1 MGYRSTVRLGE
12 HDTSRDDD
20 GAVQDIKVIKTEKY
34 PQYDSKIGNGDLA
47 ILYLEKDA
55 QLSSKNILRGFL
67 QQNRMDNSKS
77 SNAFSERVVPICL
90 PLSPERRGAN
100 LENTS
105 LFVAG
110 WGRTAEGGKPSDV
123 LQQVQL
129 PVLNNDICKDRYRK
143 QGKLIDEVNQ
153 FNDGVLCV
161 GYLEGGK
168 DSCQGDSGMYC
179 VLCKHTF

>member
-1 MGYRSTVRLGE
+1 MFSCQV
-12 HDTSRDDD
+12 SINS
-20 GAVQDIKVIKTEKY
+20 V
-34 PQYDSKIGNGDLA
+34 DSCQA
-47 ILYLEKDA
+47 
-55 QLSSKNILRGFL
+55 
-67 QQNRMDNSKS
+67 RMDDFKF
-77 SNAFSERVVPICL
+77 SNTFSERVVPICL

-110 WGRTAEGGKPSDV
+110 WGRTTEGGKPSDV

-129 PVLNNDICKDRYRK
+129 PVLNNNICKDRYRK

-168 DSCQGDSGMYC
+168 DSCQGDSGMYSAS
-179 VLCKHTF
+179 KISN